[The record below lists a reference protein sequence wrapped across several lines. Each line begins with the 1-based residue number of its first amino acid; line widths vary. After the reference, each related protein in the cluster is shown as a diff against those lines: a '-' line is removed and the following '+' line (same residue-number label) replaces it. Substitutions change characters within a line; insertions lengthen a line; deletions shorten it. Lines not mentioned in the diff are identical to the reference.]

1 MHTLTKTRVQTAF
14 GALVLAAATLLPAI
28 PASSQQNPVS
38 VTGETECS
46 TAGPVG
52 RYTIFWTVTN
62 LLPQPQQEANLPQG
76 GTLIN
81 DVMVVSATESG
92 AFTGTVT
99 INPNPIAPQGSGSGS
114 DGPVPGATAGVVTL
128 TVAWSYFNGE
138 TTVEGQSTG
147 TVTLAGDCVIPTT
160 TTTGS
165 VSTSTSSTSTTV
177 VVNNTTVT
185 PAFTG

>member
-1 MHTLTKTRVQTAF
+1 MHTLTKARVQVAL
-14 GALVLAAATLLPAI
+14 GALVLGTATVLPAL
-28 PASSQQNPVS
+28 PASSQVNPVGI
-38 VTGETECS
+38 TGEAECS

-52 RYTIFWTVTN
+52 RYTLGWTVTN
-62 LLPQPQQEANLPQG
+62 LLPQPQG
-76 GTLIN
+76 GNSLGGALVN

-114 DGPVPGATAGVVTL
+114 DGPVPGETSGVVTL
-128 TVAWSYFNGE
+128 TVAWSYFDGQS
-138 TTVEGQSTG
+138 TITGQSTG
-147 TVTLAGDCVIPTT
+147 TITLAGDCVIPT

-177 VVNNTTVT
+177 VINNTTVT

>member
-1 MHTLTKTRVQTAF
+1 MHTLTKTRVQVVL
-14 GALVLAAATLLPAI
+14 GALVLGAATVLPAL
-28 PASSQQNPVS
+28 PASSQVVPSPVNI
-38 VTGETECS
+38 TGEAECS

-52 RYTIFWTVTN
+52 RYQIGWTVTN
-62 LLPQPQQEANLPQG
+62 ILATQQQGPANLPQG
-76 GTLIN
+76 GSLVN

-92 AFTGTVT
+92 AWTGTVT

-114 DGPVPGATAGVVTL
+114 DGPVPGDTNGVVTL

-138 TTVEGQSTG
+138 STVTGTSTG

-160 TTTGS
+160 TTT
-165 VSTSTSSTSTTV
+165 STSTSSTSTTV

>member
-1 MHTLTKTRVQTAF
+1 MHTLTTTRVRVAL
-14 GALVLAAATLLPAI
+14 GALVLGAATVLPAL
-28 PASSQQNPVS
+28 PASSQVVPSPVNI
-38 VTGETECS
+38 TGEAECS

-52 RYTIFWTVTN
+52 RYQIGWTVTN
-62 LLPQPQQEANLPQG
+62 LLPQPQG
-76 GTLIN
+76 GNSLGGALVN

-114 DGPVPGATAGVVTL
+114 DGPVPGDTNGVVTL

-138 TTVEGQSTG
+138 STVTGTSTG
-147 TVTLAGDCVIPTT
+147 TVTLAGDCVIPT

-177 VVNNTTVT
+177 VINNTTVT